1 MDYEFQLKDG
11 EFIKVENLSTNDT
24 YTVTEVESGQDGYT
38 TTGEVKTATNMVSTD
53 KTETIINNKDAVTPT
68 GIVMS
73 YGPYI
78 AMIAAAAVLAFVFL
92 RRKEEI

>member
-1 MDYEFQLKDG
+1 
-11 EFIKVENLSTNDT
+11 
-24 YTVTEVESGQDGYT
+24 
-38 TTGEVKTATNMVSTD
+38 MVNTD
-53 KTETIINNKDAVTPT
+53 KTETIINKKDAVTPT

-92 RRKEEI
+92 RRKEEL